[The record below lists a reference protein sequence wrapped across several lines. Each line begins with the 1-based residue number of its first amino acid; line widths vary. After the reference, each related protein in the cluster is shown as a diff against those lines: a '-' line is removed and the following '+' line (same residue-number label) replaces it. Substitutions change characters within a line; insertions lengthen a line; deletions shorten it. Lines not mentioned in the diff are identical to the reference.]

1 MIPVAL
7 LAAQTAGLLGGCES
21 TSAPD
26 EDVMTQAEANAF
38 SEGLYDG
45 SLLDLEKLLAP
56 ADPEVALPGVPIPV
70 EAVIPCTGGGEAAF
84 LGNATVTVD
93 ESEGVFST
101 EVSGTLIANGCA
113 FTSDSLGFVLDTKSG
128 LAQRIVVSFS
138 FETLTFAFD
147 MTSSG
152 SFGWA
157 QGTRMGSCVL
167 DNVITAEASATDP
180 APTAT
185 VEGSVCGL
193 TVDRIINL
201 GIATS

>member
-21 TSAPD
+21 TSAAD

-70 EAVIPCTGGGEAAF
+70 ELVIPCTGGGEAAF

-93 ESEGVFST
+93 ES
-101 EVSGTLIANGCA
+101 
-113 FTSDSLGFVLDTKSG
+113 
-128 LAQRIVVSFS
+128 
-138 FETLTFAFD
+138 D

-152 SFGWA
+152 SSGWA